1 MRQRYFCNVNG
12 EISAN
17 FSIIKI
23 YFIMENENQ
32 DKTPQPDA
40 EAREQPALSPEMA
53 ENVKQLVKDLLEEQ
67 LADTRIEAYR
77 QGLNERID
85 ALLHDLPALNDDG
98 TTADARE
105 DSSPLPRLTRRS
117 IWTSD

>member
-1 MRQRYFCNVNG
+1 
-12 EISAN
+12 
-17 FSIIKI
+17 
-23 YFIMENENQ
+23 MENENQ
-32 DKTPQPDA
+32 DKTPQHDA

-85 ALLHDLPALNDDG
+85 AIV
-98 TTADARE
+98 
-105 DSSPLPRLTRRS
+105 LTEASCLVLRYPKAHMR
-117 IWTSD
+117 IIKQ